1 MANPNGPIVF
11 LLRPATT
18 FSEFQRIADLYGWRI
33 VREAAGDN
41 YRTAFEQIRVTPDGS
56 TAIHYLADPT
66 PKERF
71 LLIYGPQTR
80 AVAFNVG
87 RSFETESSTDVF
99 ERVREAASDDEKAA
113 GAYQLAVVF
122 RSYND
127 EAMNLLR
134 SFYDGGVAAVR
145 YAVINALGYAGWPES
160 RALLERIAN
169 DDPEPS
175 LRENAR
181 AIVDARWGADAAR

>member
-1 MANPNGPIVF
+1 MTSPNGPIVF

-18 FSEFQRIADLYGWRI
+18 FLEFQRIADLYGWRV
-33 VREAAGDN
+33 VREAEGDN

-87 RSFETESSTDVF
+87 RSFETESSIEVL
-99 ERVREAASDDEKAA
+99 ERVRRATSDEEKAA
-113 GAYQLAVVF
+113 GAFQIAVVF
-122 RSYND
+122 RNYSD

-134 SFYDGGVAAVR
+134 SFYDGGVPVVR
-145 YAVINALGYAGWPES
+145 YAVVNAIGYVGWPES
-160 RALLERIAN
+160 RSFLEGVAEH
-169 DDPEPS
+169 DPEPS
-175 LRENAR
+175 LRENAH
-181 AIVDARWGADAAR
+181 AIVDARWGSDAAR